1 MLIAYDH
8 ANVTLCNYVTCSH
21 RTSHRFL
28 KVTAI
33 HRAHPVTRLLYS
45 IQRYTAIQRYTL
57 YSYIALYT
65 IHAIHHPS
73 VWILHYYC
81 NRVSRCRR
89 YANGAAIPSDD
100 EDQILHGDQEEG
112 ILV

>member
-8 ANVTLCNYVTCSH
+8 INVTSSH
-21 RTSHRFL
+21 RTSHRFF

-33 HRAHPVTRLLYS
+33 HRPHTVPRLLYS

-57 YSYIALYT
+57 YSYTALYT

-73 VWILHYYC
+73 GVLTVDSTMYVRL
-81 NRVSRCRR
+81 RVTRV
-89 YANGAAIPSDD
+89 
-100 EDQILHGDQEEG
+100 L
-112 ILV
+112 L